1 MMRFSKLC
9 FLTVVTFL
17 FSVHSLTA
25 QNQKQKL
32 EPEDYDQWQY
42 VSSTELSADGNWFT
56 YNISLED
63 GDGWLIIKE
72 VGADSTDEH
81 KFMHGERVSFSQN
94 NKWAAFL
101 IGVSEDKKEQL
112 EEQKKKVRFKLG
124 LMNLET
130 ANVDTFQ
137 NIQEYTFSDDGR
149 YLAMKK
155 YKPEEVEN
163 DGTDLIL
170 RDLSRKT
177 NQLIGN
183 VSEFAFNDSGSKL
196 AVLLESNEKLG
207 NGVHLY
213 DLPSNRIT
221 VLDSDTTNYKDL
233 SWHEDKNALAFL
245 KAEDNENYEESTHR
259 IIAFKNL
266 NTTPKRFTF
275 NQQKSD
281 SFPDDF
287 RIVDY
292 RSLKW
297 SEDGNSLF
305 FGIKEWE
312 KATKPDTAKEESK
325 DELDP
330 TNVEVWH
337 WQDDDI
343 QPKQEVL
350 VNQLKEDNHLSAWHL
365 DEKTFVQLGTEQF
378 EQLQLTGNQQHAV
391 AYDPHPYEPAFE
403 ENWRDIYLIDVN
415 TGESQQILE
424 RHEQVR
430 TSPDGKYLL
439 YFKNQNWWTYDIE
452 NEQHLNLTK
461 DIDTRFENFTN
472 VNGREHRR
480 PFGTGEW
487 AEDDSWMLLYD
498 QYNTYKVWADGSKH
512 QKITEGHKDK
522 IRYRQVRFEYD
533 NDGIAPEENIY
544 FSMYGDKTK
553 DRGYARIDDS
563 QTAETLIYDSKMYSS
578 LAKADSTQNFVY
590 QQQSA
595 TNSPDYFH
603 VGYDFNDPVALTY
616 TNPQQ
621 DNYYWADDELITFT
635 NENGEELEG
644 RLLYPANYD
653 PDKSYPM
660 ITYIYE
666 KLSQSMHSY
675 SMPSKKSPYN
685 ARRFSSEGYFVF
697 LPDITYELSD
707 PGVSAVESVVP
718 AVEKVIET
726 GMINEEQIGLTGHSW
741 GAYQTTFIITQT
753 DLFNSAIAGAPLTN
767 MISMYNSIYWNT
779 GTTDAR
785 IFETSQ
791 GRFPD
796 PWWKDWDNFVD
807 NSPIFN
813 MEGVKTPLL
822 VEFGTDDGAVDFN
835 QGVELY
841 NTMRR
846 MQNPFV
852 MLVYE
857 GENHGLAREENQIDY
872 ATRAFEWHEHYLLGK
887 EAPEWITDGLPYLE
901 RPAMQEK
908 EEQENE

>member
-1 MMRFSKLC
+1 MRSLKLC
-9 FLTVVTFL
+9 LITFITFL
-17 FSVHSLTA
+17 FSFHSLAA
-25 QNQKQKL
+25 QSQKQKL
-32 EPEDYDQWQY
+32 EPEDYGQWQY
-42 VSSTELSADGNWFT
+42 ISSSELSADGNWFS

-72 VGADSTDEH
+72 IGADSTEEH
-81 KFMHGERVSFSQN
+81 KFMHGERVDFSQN
-94 NKWAAFL
+94 SKWAAFL

-112 EEQKKKVRFKLG
+112 EEQEKKVYFKLG
-124 LMNLET
+124 LMNLKS
-130 ANVDTFQ
+130 AQIDTFQ
-137 NIQEYTFSDDGR
+137 HIQEYTFSDDGR

-155 YKPEEVEN
+155 YKPEESKT
-163 DGTDLIL
+163 DGSDLIL
-170 RDLSRKT
+170 RDLSRGT

-183 VSEFAFNDSGSKL
+183 VSEYAFNDTGSQL
-196 AVLLESNEKLG
+196 AVLLDSNEKLG
-207 NGVHLY
+207 NGVHIY
-213 DLPSNRIT
+213 RLPANRIT
-221 VLDSDTTNYKDL
+221 VLDSDTTTYKDL
-233 SWHEDKNALAFL
+233 TWHEDGNALAFL
-245 KAEDNENYEESTHR
+245 KAKEHKDYEGVTHR
-259 IIAFKNL
+259 ILAFKNL
-266 NTTPKRFTF
+266 DRNPRKFEF
-275 NQQKSD
+275 NQQNND
-281 SFPDDF
+281 DFPEDF

-292 RSLKW
+292 RSLEW
-297 SEDGNSLF
+297 SEDGNTLF
-305 FGIKEWE
+305 LGIKKWE
-312 KATKPDTAKEESK
+312 QATKPDTTEK
-325 DELDP
+325 DAGDDLDP
-330 TNVEVWH
+330 SNVEIWH
-337 WQDDDI
+337 WQDADI

-350 VNQLKEDNHLSAWHL
+350 VNQLKEENYLSAWHL
-365 DEKTFVQLGTEQF
+365 DDKSFVQLGTKQF
-378 EQLQLTGNQQHAV
+378 DQVNLTGDQQHAV

-403 ENWRDIYLIDVN
+403 ENWRDMYLIDVS
-415 TGESQQILE
+415 TGEAQQILE

-439 YFKNQNWWTYDIE
+439 YFKDKNWWSYDIE
-452 NEQHLNLTK
+452 NEQHRNLTE

-472 VNGREHRR
+472 VNGRENRR

-487 AEDDSWMLLYD
+487 SEDDDWVLLYD
-498 QYNTYKVWADGSKH
+498 QYDTYKVWTNGSDY
-512 QKITEGHKDK
+512 QKVTEGSNDK

-533 NDGIAPEENIY
+533 DEGIAPDEDIY

-553 DRGYARIDDS
+553 DRGYARINDS
-563 QTAETLIYDSKMYSS
+563 QTAETLIYDSMMFSS
-578 LAKADSTQNFVY
+578 LVKADSTKSFVY
-590 QQQSA
+590 QKQSA
-595 TNSPDYFH
+595 TDSPDYFY
-603 VGYDFNDPVALTY
+603 VDNNFNNPVALTY

-635 NENGEELEG
+635 NKNGEELEG

-653 PDKSYPM
+653 PDKTYPM

-675 SMPSKKSPYN
+675 NMPSKKSPYN
-685 ARRFSSEGYFVF
+685 LRRYSSEGYFVF

-707 PGVSAVESVVP
+707 PGISAVGSVVP
-718 AVEKVIET
+718 AIKKVIET
-726 GMINEEQIGLTGHSW
+726 GMINEDQIGLTGHSW

-753 DLFNSAIAGAPLTN
+753 DLFNSAVAGAPLTN

-779 GTTDAR
+779 GMTDAK
-785 IFETSQ
+785 IFEISQ

-796 PWWKDWDNFVD
+796 PWWKDWDNFVA

-813 MEGVKTPLL
+813 MKSVETPLL

-841 NTMRR
+841 NTMRC

-872 ATRAFEWHEHYLLGK
+872 ATRAFEWHEHYLLGE
-887 EAPEWITDGLPYLE
+887 EAPEWITDGLPYIE

-908 EEQENE
+908 EAQPNK